1 MPHNF
6 ADRGQ
11 SPNCCLTHTR
21 EGGGGFGATSSPGEL
36 AKIAILW
43 HGEPMA
49 PRHLELDH
57 AVALSNAGRNAE
69 AVLIIN
75 RLALAGDGGAL
86 AMLAEMK
93 WRGGLVPQDLPAARD
108 LFRRAGEASHANAGA
123 IFTNLLAS
131 GVAGLRDWTAAFKR
145 LKQEAR
151 TADNRRAAYDLIR
164 KMALDP
170 EGNPAV
176 LPDAVTLS
184 ETPWVRRV
192 SRLFSSAECDYLRR
206 LADPR
211 FEASTVNDSQGQMI
225 ADPIRTSDGATL
237 HWMIEDPA
245 VHTLNR
251 RLAAATATQWDQG
264 EAIQILRYK
273 PGQQYR
279 PHFDFVRASE
289 NQRVLTALVWLND
302 DYDGG
307 ETAFIKTGLSVQGRK
322 GDCLIFRNALADRN
336 VDPLSEHAGLPV
348 TRGTKFLA
356 SRWIRESRWTP

>member
-1 MPHNF
+1 MP
-6 ADRGQ
+6 A
-11 SPNCCLTHTR
+11 
-21 EGGGGFGATSSPGEL
+21 
-36 AKIAILW
+36 
-43 HGEPMA
+43 
-49 PRHLELDH
+49 RHPELDH

-75 RLALAGDGGAL
+75 RLAQAGEPGAL

-108 LFRRAGEASHANAGA
+108 LFCRAGEAGHANAAA
-123 IFTNLLAS
+123 ICTNLLAS
-131 GVAGLRDWTAAFKR
+131 GIAGPRNWIAALKR
-145 LKQEAR
+145 LKHEAR

-170 EGNPAV
+170 DGYPAS
-176 LPDAVTLS
+176 LPDAVALS

-192 SRLFSSAECDYLRR
+192 PRLFSAAECDYFRR
-206 LADPR
+206 IADPR
-211 FEASTVNDSQGQMI
+211 YEMSTVNDSQGRQV

-245 VHTLNR
+245 VHALNR
-251 RLAAATATQWDQG
+251 RLAGATATQWEQG

-302 DYDGG
+302 DYEGG
-307 ETAFIKTGLSVQGRK
+307 ETAFLKTGLNVRGRK
-322 GDCLIFRNALADRN
+322 GDALIFRNALPDRS
-336 VDPLSEHAGLPV
+336 VDPMSEHAGLPV
-348 TRGTKFLA
+348 TRGTKYLA
-356 SRWIRESRWTP
+356 SRWIRELRWVP